1 MAASKNQKYLKFDVN
16 DKEDSDEEY
25 MPSSESDNCE
35 TNLLKMEK
43 NLEVDGFPRVWSK
56 KDEICILKAYL
67 NYSSDCDVL
76 LSFVKDKL
84 EVETTKTQLQAK
96 LTRLKKKY
104 KKNLKKRSF
113 SKPHEEKL
121 FKLSKKIW
129 GSQVKCKSIIDD
141 YFVLGGGSAADL
153 EDWFRRN
160 PGQLIKE
167 KDRQEMLEKSQS
179 VKIDKA
185 QQYLSEIQV
194 MEEQADLAI
203 DALQSILT

>member
-1 MAASKNQKYLKFDVN
+1 MAASKNQKYLKYVVN

-25 MPSSESDNCE
+25 MPSSESDDCE

-43 NLEVDGFPRVWSK
+43 NLEVDGFQRVWSE
-56 KDEICILKAYL
+56 KDEISILEAHL
-67 NYSSDCDVL
+67 NYSLDYDVL

-121 FKLSKKIW
+121 FKLSKRIW

-141 YFVLGGGSAADL
+141 HFVLGGGSAADL

-167 KDRQEMLEKSQS
+167 KVREEMLKKSKS
-179 VKIDKA
+179 VKIGKA

-194 MEEQADLAI
+194 MEEQTNLAI